1 MSPPV
6 QRDGKP
12 VKKLNRRES
21 SCVPL
26 LLCVAMRARPII
38 AMLLTVAWAS
48 EPVRYLL
55 S

>member
-21 SCVPL
+21 SGFAFCSWLRL
-26 LLCVAMRARPII
+26 LFEIPSPFETPCCFMWFAA
-38 AMLLTVAWAS
+38 A
-48 EPVRYLL
+48 
-55 S
+55 